1 MVEIIVVLRMAAS
14 VAARVAKI
22 NLRLGG
28 CGEYGSTEH
37 TRKSD
42 EQRFHGFYSQKT
54 GQGGV
59 LIGAEVLTILKPL

>member
-1 MVEIIVVLRMAAS
+1 MVEIIVVLRM
-14 VAARVAKI
+14 AARVAKI

-28 CGEYGSTEH
+28 CGEHGSTEH

-42 EQRFHGFYSQKT
+42 EQRFHSFYSQKT